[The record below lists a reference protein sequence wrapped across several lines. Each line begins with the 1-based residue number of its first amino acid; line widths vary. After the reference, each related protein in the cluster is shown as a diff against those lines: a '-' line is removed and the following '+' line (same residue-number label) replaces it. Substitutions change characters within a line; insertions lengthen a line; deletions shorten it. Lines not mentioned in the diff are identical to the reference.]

1 MDLANSKTDTSEI
14 LTNKI
19 KDLNDEIQD
28 LRAKLQSEE
37 EDKAVLRR
45 INREFKSRI
54 AQNEQG
60 EASMVIVV
68 FCLNDYLY

>member
-19 KDLNDEIQD
+19 KDLTDEIQD

-60 EASMVIVV
+60 EISMVIVG
-68 FCLNDYLY
+68 FCLNIYLN